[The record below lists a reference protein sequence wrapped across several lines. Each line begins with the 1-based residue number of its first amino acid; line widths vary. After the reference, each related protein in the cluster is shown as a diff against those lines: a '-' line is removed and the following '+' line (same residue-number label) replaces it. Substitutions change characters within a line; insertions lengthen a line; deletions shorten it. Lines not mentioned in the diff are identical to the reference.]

1 MLACYLWLDNGVVY
15 IVDTASGVRENSVAR
30 RHFRVEAR
38 NAPALNGRRNPHRA
52 PQTAPSLPS
61 CNNFAYITRRGNSR
75 RSFRLIGSETPQIFH
90 ADQTGTDQVS
100 IRAPA

>member
-1 MLACYLWLDNGVVY
+1 MFARYLQLDKGVVY
-15 IVDTASGVRENSVAR
+15 IVETASGVRENSVAR
-30 RHFRVEAR
+30 LDFRVEAR
-38 NAPALNGRRNPHRA
+38 NTPALNGRRNPHRA

-75 RSFRLIGSETPQIFH
+75 RSFRLIGSETPQISTRIRH
-90 ADQTGTDQVS
+90 GTDQVS